1 VHGDAGLHRS
11 TEVKTARTAVSA
23 RLTLPVVCLLC
34 ALAVV
39 PAADGAGPGPTEQ
52 LRGAIDRVLQVL
64 EDPALKGEARA
75 ADRHRA
81 VRQIADEIFDFEE
94 TARRAMAQHWRSLT
108 PAQRTEFVDVFSDLL
123 ERAYMSKIELYS
135 GEKIQYPGERV
146 EDDVATVSSRI
157 ITKKGTEVP
166 IDYRMLRR
174 ADRWRIYDVSIEGVS
189 LVANYRTQ
197 FNSIIRTS
205 SYDELLGKMRSRV
218 EEIRQ

>member
-1 VHGDAGLHRS
+1 
-11 TEVKTARTAVSA
+11 VS
-23 RLTLPVVCLLC
+23 
-34 ALAVV
+34 
-39 PAADGAGPGPTEQ
+39 AADGGPTEQ
-52 LRGAIDRVLQVL
+52 LTGAINRILEVL
-64 EDPALKGEARA
+64 EDPALKGEVRA

-108 PAQRTEFVDVFSDLL
+108 PAQRRELVDAFSDLL

-146 EDDVATVSSRI
+146 EGDVASVATRI

-166 IDYRMLRR
+166 IDYRMLKRG
-174 ADRWRIYDVSIEGVS
+174 DRWRIYDVSIEGVS

-197 FNSIIRTS
+197 FNTIIRTS
-205 SYDELLGKMRSRV
+205 SYDELIGKMRSRV